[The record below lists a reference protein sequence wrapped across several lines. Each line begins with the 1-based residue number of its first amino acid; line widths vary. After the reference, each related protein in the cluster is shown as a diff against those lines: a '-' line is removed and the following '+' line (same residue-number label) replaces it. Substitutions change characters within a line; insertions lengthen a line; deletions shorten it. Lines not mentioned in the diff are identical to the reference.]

1 MIVLLNFIIY
11 EEEENIRTIY
21 KNIIHSIF
29 ASNNNA
35 YKIYEFEKY
44 DDNFVNSIRNILGKK
59 IFLLDIEVPGKTG
72 IELARDIR
80 KSGDWLSQLIIITS
94 HDELREN
101 NIMRRILMLDFISK
115 CRNLDNDLRKAINVA
130 YNILNSNKSIS
141 IKQNGEIYKIGCN
154 EILYIEKDLN
164 DNYVTIYTNN
174 EHLSMKGSI
183 SSFETALKGDP
194 RFMKIHR
201 SCIINLNNVK
211 SYDVTNNIVKFEN
224 NSIDLVARNKKKE
237 LKEKLLQFK

>member
-1 MIVLLNFIIY
+1 MIILLNFIIY

-29 ASNNNA
+29 APNNNA
-35 YKIYEFEKY
+35 YRIYEYEKY
-44 DDNFVNSIRNILGKK
+44 DEEFMSFIKTIPGKK
-59 IFLLDIEVPGKTG
+59 VFLLDVEVPGKTG

-94 HDELREN
+94 HDELRGN

-115 CRNLDNDLRKAINVA
+115 CENLEHDLKHTILTA

-141 IKQNGEIYKIGCN
+141 IKQNGEIYKIGYN

-164 DNYVTIYTNN
+164 DNYVTIYTNT

-183 SSFETALKGDP
+183 SSFELALKGDP

-224 NSIDLVARNKKKE
+224 SSIDLIARNKKKE